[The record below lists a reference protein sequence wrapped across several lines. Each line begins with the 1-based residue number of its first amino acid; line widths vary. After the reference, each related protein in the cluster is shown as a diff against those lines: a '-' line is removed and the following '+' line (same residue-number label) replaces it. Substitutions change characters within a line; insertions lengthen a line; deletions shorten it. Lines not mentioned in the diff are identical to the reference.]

1 MIALCKK
8 FPVKYEDKKYYAKL
22 FKYDWQKYNNE
33 CRTRIY
39 KRVLFFNIQLHEEN
53 CRYSAKLTDRD
64 YQYFVEETIKRYLKL
79 KEHEDTNKK
88 AFSIWSGECK

>member
-22 FKYDWQKYNNE
+22 FKYDCQQSTNE
-33 CRTRIY
+33 CRKRIY
-39 KRVLFFNIQLHEEN
+39 NRVLFFIIKLREEN

-64 YQYFVEETIKRYLKL
+64 
-79 KEHEDTNKK
+79 
-88 AFSIWSGECK
+88 